1 MKTLILFLVFLRQ
14 LLASIVDSEDYTC
27 KTQLLQFYG
36 LGGVSNPIHY
46 GTLRQQMNNDFC
58 PGIEYS
64 CCTREDFQLTI
75 NMWDKKSDNVKRYL
89 TKLFKVIQKT
99 TILQG
104 SLINLAGTLR
114 NKEAEFCKEVDFT
127 FFNAPIKYDEVY
139 FYIQNALEAFAF
151 LQKGFYCTICDA
163 KQHQFLGIDTGFTR
177 RIAVIDEKFC
187 NDIIFFFREFIMFK
201 VYFIDP
207 LVKNSNYLFNC
218 YEDTNKYHFNFHYN
232 TTYYNME
239 TCVEKGENCEYL
251 CKEFKFGSTSELFIG
266 SLKNYYEYFTT
277 LQRIVQDFDENVH
290 NDLDDEFFISPTE
303 YPEEFFADPLIVN
316 ESQSVFLLKDFNMT
330 NWEIN
335 IEPKGINMF
344 DIAAHSNY
352 FLTDANTR
360 KVLMKNYGI
369 SGPEETGNATN
380 KLEKSLDKET
390 SFRFEKSPSVDKYR
404 EEADWETKHERE
416 KFEQNPNVPS
426 KSEIA
431 ALESERDRLERSFS
445 ARVRNEEGLESE
457 VDRSRVDFGDAERM
471 PREYERDYEGE
482 GVAIV
487 RVCVAVAFCLL
498 WGR

>member
-1 MKTLILFLVFLRQ
+1 MKTLIVILALVRQFLTN
-14 LLASIVDSEDYTC
+14 IIDSEDYTC

-36 LGGVSNPIHY
+36 LGGVSNPLHY
-46 GTLRQQMNNDFC
+46 ASLRQQMNNDFC

-75 NMWDKKSDNVKRYL
+75 EMWNKKSDNVKRYL

-104 SLINLAGTLR
+104 SLVNLAGTLR
-114 NKEAEFCKEVDFT
+114 NKNATNCREVDFT
-127 FFNAPIKYDEVY
+127 FFNSPVKYDEVY

-163 KQHQFLGIDTGFTR
+163 KQHQYLGIDIGITR
-177 RIAVIDEKFC
+177 RVAVIDQKFC

-207 LVKNSNYLFNC
+207 LVKNSSYLFNC
-218 YEDTNKYHFNFHYN
+218 YEDTDKYNFNFHYN

-266 SLKNYYEYFTT
+266 SLKGYYDYFVT

-290 NDLDDEFFISPTE
+290 ADLDDEFYIDQKE
-303 YPEEFFADPLIVN
+303 YPEEFFADPLVVN
-316 ESQSVFLLKDFNMT
+316 ESQSLYLLKDFNMT

-335 IEPKGINMF
+335 IAPKGINMF

-360 KVLMKNYGI
+360 KVMMKNYGI
-369 SGPEETGNATN
+369 TGPDDTGPSTN
-380 KLEKSLDKET
+380 KLEQSLDNEMGFK
-390 SFRFEKSPSVDKYR
+390 FEKSPAVAKYK
-404 EEADWETKHERE
+404 EEADWEHRHEKE
-416 KFEQNPNVPS
+416 KLEQNPNTPS
-426 KSEIA
+426 KTEMG
-431 ALESERDRLERSFS
+431 ALESERDRLEQAFSSRMRS
-445 ARVRNEEGLESE
+445 EEGLESE
-457 VDRSRVDFGDAERM
+457 VERSRVDFGKAEEI
-471 PREYERDYEGE
+471 PQDYEGE
-482 GVAIV
+482 EGRKEATIV
-487 RVCVAVAFCLL
+487 RVMIGAVMMLL
-498 WGR
+498 WVS